1 MAFTFGNREAK
12 TLANIAPTSKLLT
25 PLSLAC
31 LHHQA
36 LETEMTISS
45 FEGRSKPSVLILD
58 AHMVVADAFRFL
70 LDEMRFCTTTVVKD
84 ALEAR
89 LEIIASGGFD
99 LLVLDVE
106 AIGLGSLEAVE
117 KIVAENGNK
126 ATMIITNRRDEL
138 GDVFLPNAESVAVCS
153 KKQPVTEIVRE
164 MRHLLSA
171 DLRRSMAE
179 IFSFPGRPVEKSASV
194 FKAYRTN

>member
-1 MAFTFGNREAK
+1 
-12 TLANIAPTSKLLT
+12 
-25 PLSLAC
+25 
-31 LHHQA
+31 
-36 LETEMTISS
+36 MTISS

-58 AHMVVADAFRFL
+58 AHMVVADAFKFL

-106 AIGLGSLEAVE
+106 AVGLGSLESVE

-126 ATMIITNRRDEL
+126 AAMIITNHKEIL
-138 GDVFLPNAESVAVCS
+138 GQDILPNASAHCICT

-164 MRHLLSA
+164 MRKLLSA
-171 DLRRSMAE
+171 DVRRSMAE
-179 IFSFPGRPVEKSASV
+179 IFSFPGRPVEKSASI
-194 FKAYRTN
+194 FKAHRTR

>member
-1 MAFTFGNREAK
+1 
-12 TLANIAPTSKLLT
+12 
-25 PLSLAC
+25 
-31 LHHQA
+31 
-36 LETEMTISS
+36 MTISS
-45 FEGRSKPSVLILD
+45 FVGRSKPSVLILD

-70 LDEMRFCTTTVVKD
+70 LDEMAFCATTVVKD

-99 LLVLDVE
+99 LLVLDMDAV
-106 AIGLGSLEAVE
+106 GLGSIAAVE
-117 KIVAENGNK
+117 KLVAENGNK

-138 GDVFLPNAESVAVCS
+138 GDVFLPSAESVAVCS

>member
-1 MAFTFGNREAK
+1 
-12 TLANIAPTSKLLT
+12 
-25 PLSLAC
+25 
-31 LHHQA
+31 
-36 LETEMTISS
+36 MTISS

-70 LDEMRFCTTTVVKD
+70 LERMRFCTTTVVKD

-106 AIGLGSLEAVE
+106 AVGLGSLEVIE
-117 KIVAENGNK
+117 KLVAENGNK
-126 ATMIITNRRDEL
+126 ATIIITNRRDEL
-138 GDVFLPNAESVAVCS
+138 GDVILPDAESVAVCS
-153 KKQPVTEIVRE
+153 KKQPVNEIVRE

-171 DLRRSMAE
+171 DHRHSMAE
-179 IFSFPGRPVEKSASV
+179 AFSFPGRTVEKSASI
-194 FKAYRTN
+194 FRAHRTRWDAAAI